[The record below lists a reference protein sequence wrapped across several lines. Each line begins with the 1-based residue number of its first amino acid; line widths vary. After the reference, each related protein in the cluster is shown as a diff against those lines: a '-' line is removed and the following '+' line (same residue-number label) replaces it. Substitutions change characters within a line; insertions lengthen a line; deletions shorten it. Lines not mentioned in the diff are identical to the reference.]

1 MRQEQCLRLSA
12 HGCMFCD
19 ARCDCMRTVCLISR
33 IRVTVE
39 ELIQSRG
46 NFCMML
52 SHPPRCLKG
61 IPSSNKKHVGSLKYA
76 GEDGVGGIIR
86 KP

>member
-1 MRQEQCLRLSA
+1 MADISKMMQLRL
-12 HGCMFCD
+12 FLL
-19 ARCDCMRTVCLISR
+19 V
-33 IRVTVE
+33 VE
-39 ELIQSRG
+39 ELIKSRG

-76 GEDGVGGIIR
+76 GGGEWGYNKKTITFCLTVFVNEH
-86 KP
+86 